1 MIEGCEDQEDE
12 EFPMYEEGIVID
24 DTNEEEG
31 PVSTKIAGVG
41 GLVEEQHFSHHLQY
55 YWQNLQLSY

>member
-12 EFPMYEEGIVID
+12 EFPMYEEGIVIG

-31 PVSTKIAGVG
+31 PVSTKIGGVG
-41 GLVEEQHFSHHLQY
+41 GLVEEQHFSHHL
-55 YWQNLQLSY
+55 